1 MLTGFRS
8 HVVSARASG
17 RPLAARRIFAR
28 RAFVALAIAVA
39 SSLLPMTAADAR
51 LGGGGSFGSRG
62 SRSFSMPSATPTAPR
77 VSPFQSS
84 AAPRPGFG
92 FNNGFARPGFFGGG
106 FGRGLLGGFLGA
118 GLFGMLFGGG
128 FGGGLGGG
136 MSFIGLI
143 LQLGLLFLVVRFL
156 MNMFRNRQTAGFGGN
171 VSAFGGSPMGGSGA
185 GARPQT
191 TPITIGP
198 DDYQAFE
205 RRLTE
210 SQYAYG
216 EGDIGALRRVATAEM
231 AGNFEQELAGNARQG
246 LVNKLS
252 DVRLLQ
258 GDLSEA
264 WRENGNDFA
273 TVAMKFSLIDATV
286 ETSSGRLVSGN
297 ATQPQVVTEVWTFT
311 RPAAAAPDRWVL
323 SAIQQA

>member
-1 MLTGFRS
+1 MFTARS
-8 HVVSARASG
+8 RVASARPTPSRHA
-17 RPLAARRIFAR
+17 IVR
-28 RAFVALAIAVA
+28 RATIAVALAAA
-39 SSLLPMTAADAR
+39 CSLLPMTPADAR

-62 SRSFSMPSATPTAPR
+62 SRTFSMPSATPTAPR
-77 VSPFQSS
+77 VSPFQGS
-84 AAPRPGFG
+84 ATPRPGFG
-92 FNNGFARPGFFGGG
+92 SSGGFARSGFLGGG

-143 LQLGLLFLVVRFL
+143 LQLGLLFIVVRFL
-156 MNMFRNRQTAGFGGN
+156 MNMFRNRQTAGGFGGN
-171 VSAFGGSPMGGSGA
+171 TSAFGGAPGGGFAA
-185 GARPQT
+185 GSRPQV

-210 SQYAYG
+210 TQYAYG
-216 EGDIGALRRVATAEM
+216 QGDVGDLRRSTTSEM
-231 AGNFEQELAGNARQG
+231 AGNFEQELATNARQG
-246 LVNKLS
+246 VVNRLS
-252 DVRLLQ
+252 EVKLLQ

-264 WRENGNDFA
+264 WRENGSDFA

-286 ETSSGRLVSGN
+286 ETASGRLVSGN
-297 ATQPQVVTEVWTFT
+297 ATQPEVVTEVWTFT
-311 RPAAAAPDRWVL
+311 RPAAAAPDRWLL

>member
-1 MLTGFRS
+1 MSTGFRFQL
-8 HVVSARASG
+8 VPVRARGPRLG
-17 RPLAARRIFAR
+17 RQKFLR
-28 RAFVALAIAVA
+28 RAFVALALTSAC
-39 SSLLPMTAADAR
+39 SLLPMTSAAAR
-51 LGGGGSFGSRG
+51 RGAGSSSGRRGRLTFSR
-62 SRSFSMPSATPTAPR
+62 PAATPTAPR

-84 AAPRPGFG
+84 ATPRPGFG
-92 FNNGFARPGFFGGG
+92 LNNGFSRPGFFGGG

-136 MSFIGLI
+136 MSFIGLL

-156 MNMFRNRQTAGFGGN
+156 MNMFRSRQTAGYGGN
-171 VSAFGGSPMGGSGA
+171 VAAFGGGPAAGSGV
-185 GARPQT
+185 GDRPRT

-205 RRLTE
+205 RRLIE
-210 SQYAYG
+210 SQYAYSG
-216 EGDIGALRRVATAEM
+216 GDIGALRRLTTAEM

-246 LVNKLS
+246 VTNKLS

-264 WRENGNDFA
+264 WRENGTDFA

-286 ETSSGRLVSGN
+286 ETSSGRLVGGN
-297 ATQPQVVTEVWTFT
+297 ATQPEVVTEVWTFT

-323 SAIQQA
+323 AAIQQA